1 MVSTTKRA
9 TIAPGAMRLISRSE
23 KTAQKYNELCAE
35 LPGLAGANGLRLAQ
49 MLLISE
55 QALTAVEMPDLPSYA
70 ALIESD
76 RGRVVEGEWRNYG
89 NLRDNLSDE
98 EISDLQ
104 QWYAEMEN

>member
-35 LPGLAGANGLRLAQ
+35 LPGLAGANGMRLAQ
-49 MLLISE
+49 MLLRDE
-55 QALTAVEMPDLPSYA
+55 QAEMPDLPSYA